1 MLYLLD
7 NSVIVME
14 IARKTVERS
23 FIIIQLFL
31 LLGKTRVIVCV
42 LEWIHIWLRLN
53 GLFDFCISWNH
64 QEIINFLMVLGEGQS
79 LTGLLELV

>member
-7 NSVIVME
+7 NSVIVMA
-14 IARKTVERS
+14 IARKTIERS
-23 FIIIQLFL
+23 FIKIQLFL
-31 LLGKTRVIVCV
+31 LLGKTRCV

>member
-7 NSVIVME
+7 NRVIVMT
-14 IARKTVERS
+14 IARKTVERG
-23 FIIIQLFL
+23 FILIQLFL
-31 LLGKTRVIVCV
+31 LLEKTRVIVCA
-42 LEWIHIWLRLN
+42 LEIHIWLRLN

-64 QEIINFLMVLGEGQS
+64 QEIINFLMVLGERQS